1 MVTRVISLTLRN
13 LYYTSPTNTNP
24 LRRVSRHPL
33 GVTCVADML
42 NGFFGSPTHDLTF
55 IEGAL
60 ELCRK
65 GEMATLF
72 HGRCPP
78 GPWVQVNSGT
88 GQRHHVRL
96 PGPAQGNNVQSA
108 CCFLNGDHTVSHRY
122 KNDNCCKM
130 LCQVQT
136 PYLEIFNLSVFPI
149 FTDNWGCTIC
159 ANCE

>member
-24 LRRVSRHPL
+24 LRRVSRRPL
-33 GVTCVADML
+33 GVTYVADML
-42 NGFFGSPTHDLTF
+42 NALFGSPTHDLTF

-65 GEMATLF
+65 GEMAILF

-88 GQRHHVRL
+88 GQRHHVWL
-96 PGPAQGNNVQSA
+96 PGPAHGNDVQSA
-108 CCFLNGDHTVSHRY
+108 RCFLNGDHTVS
-122 KNDNCCKM
+122 
-130 LCQVQT
+130 L
-136 PYLEIFNLSVFPI
+136 
-149 FTDNWGCTIC
+149 
-159 ANCE
+159 